1 MRFNISLENLSEE
14 EAFDHY
20 YNGDFS
26 ITGRRCKSWIF
37 TLSFTCRAKK
47 EKAKKQI
54 KVASEVEGQ
63 LADPSNQFS
72 FSLSLASER
81 ENPSFTLWRWGGILA
96 RLFIWNSFLFVIFF
110 GEIFKRWN
118 FQEQCIFTSSC
129 LVPRIFASQ
138 IQKQICFPPNFN
150 EGKGAQ
156 CAMCTQRENICGDPC
171 CKYDML

>member
-1 MRFNISLENLSEE
+1 M
-14 EAFDHY
+14 
-20 YNGDFS
+20 
-26 ITGRRCKSWIF
+26 
-37 TLSFTCRAKK
+37 
-47 EKAKKQI
+47 

-81 ENPSFTLWRWGGILA
+81 ENPSFTLWRWGGILPS
-96 RLFIWNSFLFVIFF
+96 LFLWNSFLFVIFF

-138 IQKQICFPPNFN
+138 LQKQICFPPNFN

-156 CAMCTQRENICGDPC
+156 CAMCTQRERIFGDPC
-171 CKYDML
+171 CKYIMSFKFALFRFLNSNAKTICDQNAKCKTTPTLTKYICSSLTD